1 MEEWGNVGMM
11 GKRLPA
17 SLFLSVFGPFI
28 FPLFHYSIIP
38 YFVVL
43 NMLLAY
49 IGIGSNLGDKGRNCD
64 QALELLGGVP
74 GCRLADRSQWFLTRP
89 VGVNNQDWYLNGVAC
104 LETETAGHEILT
116 RLLAI
121 ESAMG
126 RVRNEKWGPR
136 IIDLDLLLLGREI
149 IKSSDLQVPHPLMHT
164 RRFVLVPMVQIAPAL
179 IHPVLGRTM
188 QDLLESLAE
197 DGQEVMALEAF
208 GG

>member
-1 MEEWGNVGMM
+1 M
-11 GKRLPA
+11 
-17 SLFLSVFGPFI
+17 VF
-28 FPLFHYSIIP
+28 
-38 YFVVL
+38 
-43 NMLLAY
+43 NMSLAY

-64 QALELLGGVP
+64 QALELLGRIP

-89 VGVNNQDWYLNGVAC
+89 VGVNDQDWYLNGVAC

-116 RLLAI
+116 HLLAI

-188 QDLLESLAE
+188 QDLLEDLAE
-197 DGQEVMALEAF
+197 DGQEVMALEAVTRLINEIPDIPLSGLHRLQSHKKPDPAQREDF
-208 GG
+208 AGRGDR